1 MLAPAETLG
10 PRLKAGTPPRPSFG
24 YNTQATQGSLG
35 FSKVRMRY
43 GFIIDNRKCI
53 GCHACTVACKTENH
67 VPLTVN
73 RTWVKYVEKGT
84 FPNTRR
90 VFQVTRCNHC
100 ENPPCVTICPVTAMY
115 QRKDGIV
122 DFSSERCIGCK
133 ACMQACPYDSI
144 YIDPDEGTAA
154 KCHFCAHRTEV
165 GLEPSC
171 VVVCPEHAII
181 AGDLDAYDG
190 EIAQLLAR
198 EPVRVRKPEQGTR
211 PKLYY
216 IDGDESAIVP
226 TAARHESIYMWSQ
239 RNESLH
245 GGGALYPPDSPLL
258 QKNALAAYDV
268 SHARPWGWQVPA
280 YCWTKAIGSGAL
292 AIPAIAMLLGRLG
305 ADRMRDIVLSA
316 IALLFTA
323 ITTGLLVCDLEHK
336 ARFLRVVFTPQ
347 SRSWLAR
354 GAFILIAYTVLGGVF
369 WLTSALGLAAVA
381 SVLLWPT
388 VLTGFMAAVYTAFL
402 FGQCEGRDLWQT
414 PLLPVHLIVQALM
427 CGAAVLALLP
437 ASLGGS
443 SAVRDVAKI
452 ALAATLILHLLIVAA
467 EFMMPHSTDN
477 VAYAARLITHGTFK
491 TWFWGG
497 TVALG
502 GFVPLLLLWAP
513 VAEGEPI
520 AAVLALAGLLAFE
533 WCFVMAGQSVPN
545 S

>member
-1 MLAPAETLG
+1 VPYTD
-10 PRLKAGTPPRPSFG
+10 
-24 YNTQATQGSLG
+24 
-35 FSKVRMRY
+35 VWMRY

-73 RTWVKYVEKGT
+73 RTWVKYVEKGAY
-84 FPNTRR
+84 PNTRR

-144 YIDPDEGTAA
+144 YIDPDQGTAA

-181 AGDLDAYDG
+181 AGDLDAWDG

-198 EPVRVRKPEQGTR
+198 EPVRVRKPEQGTK

-216 IDGDESAIVP
+216 IDADESAIVP
-226 TAARHESIYMWSQ
+226 TAARHESTYMSSQ
-239 RNESLH
+239 RNESIH

-280 YCWTKAIGSGAL
+280 YCWTKSIGSGAL
-292 AIPAIAMLLGRLG
+292 AIPAIAMLFGRLG
-305 ADRMRDIVLSA
+305 ADRTRDISLST
-316 IALLFTA
+316 IALVFTA
-323 ITTGLLVCDLEHK
+323 LTTVLLVWDLEHK
-336 ARFLRVVFTPQ
+336 MRFLRVIFMPQ
-347 SRSWLAR
+347 SKSWLAR
-354 GAFILIAYTVLGGVF
+354 GAFILIAYSGLTGVF
-369 WLTSALGLAAVA
+369 WMAAMLRLGTTTT
-381 SVLLWPT
+381 VLLWP
-388 VLTGFMAAVYTAFL
+388 VVSLGFCAAAYTAFL

-437 ASLGGS
+437 SSLGGS
-443 SAVRDVAKI
+443 PQTLAVAKI
-452 ALAATLILHLLIVAA
+452 ALVFSLILHLLMVAA

-477 VAYAARLITHGTFK
+477 SAYAARLITHGPFK

-497 TVALG
+497 ALTLG
-502 GFVPLLLLWAP
+502 GLVPLALLGLAP
-513 VAEGEPI
+513 ARFPDVGSAGL
-520 AAVLALAGLLAFE
+520 LALAGLLIFE

>member
-1 MLAPAETLG
+1 
-10 PRLKAGTPPRPSFG
+10 
-24 YNTQATQGSLG
+24 
-35 FSKVRMRY
+35 MRY
-43 GFIIDNRKCI
+43 GFVIDNRKCI

-73 RTWVKYVEKGT
+73 RTWVKYVEKGE

-181 AGDLDAYDG
+181 AGDLDECDG

-198 EPVRVRKPEQGTR
+198 ETVRVRKPEQGTR

-216 IDGDESAIVP
+216 IDSDDSAIVP
-226 TAARHESIYMWSQ
+226 TAARHESMYMFSQ

-245 GGGALYPPDSPLL
+245 GGGAVYPTDSPLL
-258 QKNALAAYDV
+258 QRSALAAYDV
-268 SHARPWGWQVPA
+268 SHARPWAWQVPA
-280 YCWTKAIGSGAL
+280 YCWTKSIGSGVL
-292 AIPAIAMLLGRLG
+292 AIPAIATALGRMSG
-305 ADRMRDIVLSA
+305 DRVRDIALST
-316 IALLFTA
+316 IALIFTA
-323 ITTGLLVCDLEHK
+323 LTTVLLVWDLEHK
-336 ARFLRVVFTPQ
+336 ARFLRVVFKPQ
-347 SRSWLAR
+347 TRSWLAR
-354 GAFILIAYTVLGGVF
+354 GAFILIAYSVLCGVF
-369 WLTSALGLAAVA
+369 WLAAVTA
-381 SVLLWPT
+381 YTAVTSILLWPT
-388 VLTGFMAAVYTAFL
+388 VIVGFLAAVYTAFL
-402 FGQCEGRDLWQT
+402 FGQCEGRDLWQSS
-414 PLLPVHLIVQALM
+414 LLPVHFIVQTLL
-427 CGAAVLALLP
+427 CGSAVLALV
-437 ASLGGS
+437 
-443 SAVRDVAKI
+443 SAFPGVGIAEAQAFTAHGIARE
-452 ALAATLILHLLIVAA
+452 ALAGFLALHMLLVAGEITMPHATDNARYAIRLIVRGP
-467 EFMMPHSTDN
+467 FSLP
-477 VAYAARLITHGTFK
+477 
-491 TWFWGG
+491 FWAGA
-497 TVALG
+497 VALG
-502 GFVPLLLLWAP
+502 GILPLCILFLTRYSAGNS
-513 VAEGEPI
+513 AI
-520 AAVLALAGLLAFE
+520 ASILALTGLLVFE

>member
-1 MLAPAETLG
+1 
-10 PRLKAGTPPRPSFG
+10 
-24 YNTQATQGSLG
+24 
-35 FSKVRMRY
+35 MRY

-181 AGDLDAYDG
+181 AGDLDASDG

-216 IDGDESAIVP
+216 IDADEATIVP
-226 TAARHESIYMWSQ
+226 TAARHESMYMWAQ
-239 RNESLH
+239 RNETLH
-245 GGGALYPPDSPLL
+245 GGGALYPADSPLL

-280 YCWTKAIGSGAL
+280 YCWTKGIGSGAL
-292 AIPAIAMLLGRLG
+292 AIPAIAMLFGRLG
-305 ADRMRDIVLSA
+305 ADRIRDLALSA
-316 IALLFTA
+316 IAVIFTA
-323 ITTGLLVCDLEHK
+323 LTTVLLVADLEHK

-347 SRSWLAR
+347 SKSWLAR
-354 GAFILIAYTVLGGVF
+354 GAFILIAYSGMCGLF
-369 WLTSALGLAAVA
+369 WLASLFGLTAAASA
-381 SVLLWPT
+381 LLWPT
-388 VLTGFMAAVYTAFL
+388 VILGFMAAVYTAFL

-414 PLLPVHLIVQALM
+414 PLLPVHLFVQALM

-437 ASLGGS
+437 QCLGGS
-443 SAVRDVAKI
+443 AQAMKVAKI
-452 ALAATLILHLLIVAA
+452 ALASSLGGHLLIVAA
-467 EFMMPHSTDN
+467 EFLMPHATDN
-477 VAYAARLITHGTFK
+477 SAYAARLITHGPFK
-491 TWFWGG
+491 LWFWAGAIVFGG
-497 TVALG
+497 VL
-502 GFVPLLLLWAP
+502 PLCLAWLSARG
-513 VAEGEPI
+513 VQAS
-520 AAVLALAGLLAFE
+520 AVLALLGLLAFE

>member
-1 MLAPAETLG
+1 
-10 PRLKAGTPPRPSFG
+10 
-24 YNTQATQGSLG
+24 
-35 FSKVRMRY
+35 MRY

-181 AGDLDAYDG
+181 AGDLDACDG

-216 IDGDESAIVP
+216 IDADESAIVP
-226 TAARHESIYMWSQ
+226 TAARHESIYMWAQ
-239 RNESLH
+239 RNPNIH

-258 QKNALAAYDV
+258 HKNALAAYDV

-280 YCWTKAIGSGAL
+280 YCWTKSIGSGAL
-292 AIPAIAMLLGRLG
+292 AIPAIAMLFGRL
-305 ADRMRDIVLSA
+305 APDRLRDIALST

-323 ITTGLLVCDLEHK
+323 LTTVLLVWDLEHK
-336 ARFLRVVFTPQ
+336 MRFLRVVFTPQ
-347 SRSWLAR
+347 KRSWLAR
-354 GAFILIAYTVLGGVF
+354 GAFILIGYSGLSSLF
-369 WLTSALGLAAVA
+369 WLGSIFGFNRATAA
-381 SVLLWPT
+381 LLWPT
-388 VLTGFMAAVYTAFL
+388 VLIGFFAAAYTAFL

-414 PLLPVHLIVQALM
+414 PLLPVHLVVQALM

-437 ASLGGS
+437 EAVGGS
-443 SAVRDVAKI
+443 EAAQSAAKI
-452 ALAATLILHLLIVAA
+452 ALGASLILHLLIVAA
-467 EFMMPHSTDN
+467 EFLMPHTTDN
-477 VAYAARLITHGTFK
+477 AAYAARLITHGPFK
-491 TWFWGG
+491 NWFWAGA
-497 TVALG
+497 VVLG
-502 GFVPLLLLWAP
+502 GILPLFLLWLGQAGSKAVD
-513 VAEGEPI
+513 VAAI
-520 AAVLALAGLLAFE
+520 LALLGLLSFE

>member
-1 MLAPAETLG
+1 
-10 PRLKAGTPPRPSFG
+10 
-24 YNTQATQGSLG
+24 
-35 FSKVRMRY
+35 MRY
-43 GFIIDNRKCI
+43 GFVIDNRKCI

-73 RTWVKYVEKGT
+73 RTWVKYVEKGQ

-181 AGDLDAYDG
+181 AGDLDQCDG

-198 EPVRVRKPEQGTR
+198 ETVRVRKPEQNTR

-216 IDGDESAIVP
+216 IDADESAIVP
-226 TAARHESIYMWSQ
+226 TAARHEESYMFAQ
-239 RNESLH
+239 RNDQVH
-245 GGGALYPPDSPLL
+245 GGGAFYPPDSPLL

-280 YCWTKAIGSGAL
+280 YCWTKSIGSGVL
-292 AIPAIAMLLGRLG
+292 AVPAIAMVFGLLSR
-305 ADRMRDIVLSA
+305 DRVRDIALSS
-316 IALLFTA
+316 IALLFTFL
-323 ITTGLLVCDLEHK
+323 TTVLLVWDLDHK
-336 ARFLRVVFTPQ
+336 ERFLRVVFTPQ

-354 GAFILIAYTVLGGVF
+354 GAFILIAYSALCGLFCFSAVLGYSSIF
-369 WLTSALGLAAVA
+369 
-381 SVLLWPT
+381 LWPT
-388 VLTGFMAAVYTAFL
+388 VVVGFLAAIYTAFL

-414 PLLPVHLIVQALM
+414 PLLPAHLAVQAVL
-427 CGAAVLALLP
+427 CGSAVLAFLP
-437 ASLGGS
+437 PSMGGS
-443 SAVRDVAKI
+443 QPLVSVA
-452 ALAATLILHLLIVAA
+452 ARTLMICLGLHLLMLLGEVAV
-467 EFMMPHSTDN
+467 PHATDN
-477 VAYAARLITHGTFK
+477 ARYAARLMTHGPFSGA
-491 TWFWGG
+491 FWAGA
-497 TVALG
+497 VALG
-502 GFVPLLLLWAP
+502 GIFPLLILL
-513 VAEGEPI
+513 I
-520 AAVLALAGLLAFE
+520 STSHLAAGLAGILALAGLLIFE
-533 WCFVMAGQSVPN
+533 WVFVMAGQSVPN